1 MKKTIQYSM
10 SALLLCTT
18 ILSAQENTTIDDITI
33 TATQN
38 PELKAH
44 EAPLPV
50 TIVTANDIEE
60 KGITTL
66 QELFDK
72 TSGVDAINA
81 GPGSV
86 MPVIRGLSHEQ
97 VLILV
102 NGVRLSDE
110 RPGGNHVLSIDPFQI
125 ERMEVVKGPGSVL
138 YGAGAVGGVINFI
151 TKKAS
156 NSQSETLKL
165 SGDIGAGYETNN
177 NGKYQKIKLNA
188 NSKDLNL
195 YFGAVNR
202 NSDNIESPDEE
213 VKFSFYDGYTVWAG
227 GDYTVG
233 KWKGEINLWQSKADI
248 GIAAPRTFIS
258 DYYKDET
265 HTMGDAKITYKT
277 DSDDLL
283 KQFELQ
289 IGLQEHNRHRL
300 REPDTTKLV
309 DIEVDKK
316 TKTLRGQFILQPNQK
331 NRIALGI
338 DMFKENLTSSR
349 TLNGYPPAIAQFDN
363 VPVMAPSSRTG
374 VGLFVQ
380 DEIDATKEIK
390 LTAGLRYDSIEAQT
404 DGSSAPYFITS
415 PQSDKDSAF
424 SGSLGVVYLLNN
436 SSNIYANIGRAFRA
450 PTLIERYYHGPHDG
464 PSQDRGNPDL
474 DPETS
479 LNTDIGVR
487 FRGESYDLSSGVFYN
502 KVDNMIRK
510 TLTNPSDPLPQQIY
524 EYQNIADATLYGA
537 ELDAKY
543 FISDEW
549 SLYTNVWFTKG
560 KDDTH
565 NKDLNAIAP
574 LKAKYGINY
583 DTEFFSYTSL
593 LGLSGETA
601 LRQNDI
607 GIGEKET
614 PSYTIANFNAS
625 VYADN
630 GVKISLAVDNIFDRT
645 TYNHLSYGWQQLDY
659 ASMGRNVK
667 VELGYTF

>member
-1 MKKTIQYSM
+1 MKKTIKYSM

-18 ILSAQENTTIDDITI
+18 ILNAQENNFIDDITI

-50 TIVTANDIEE
+50 TVVTSADIEE
-60 KGITTL
+60 KGITKI
-66 QELFDK
+66 QELFDQ

-110 RPGGNHVLSIDPFQI
+110 RPGGNHVLSIDPAQI
-125 ERMEVVKGPGSVL
+125 ERMEIVKGPGSVL

-156 NSQSETLKL
+156 TSQSDTLEL
-165 SGDIGAGYETNN
+165 SGDIATGYESNN
-177 NGKYQKIKLNA
+177 NGKYQKIKINA

-202 NSDNIESPDEE
+202 DSDNTESPDEE
-213 VKFSFYDGYTVWAG
+213 VKFSFYDGYTIWAG
-227 GDYTVG
+227 GDYTAG
-233 KWKGEINLWQSKADI
+233 KFKTEVNLWQSKADI
-248 GIAAPRTFIS
+248 GITAPKTFIS

-265 HTMGDAKITYKT
+265 HTMGEAKITYMANG
-277 DSDDLL
+277 DLL
-283 KQFELQ
+283 KQFDFQ

-300 REPDTTKLV
+300 REPDATKLV

-316 TKTLRGQFILQPNQK
+316 TKTLRSQFVLEPNEK
-331 NRIALGI
+331 NRLTLGV
-338 DMFKENLTSSR
+338 DMFKEDLTSTRS
-349 TLNGYPPAIAQFDN
+349 LDGYPAVIAQFDD

-374 VGLFVQ
+374 IGIFAQ
-380 DEIDATKEIK
+380 DEVDINKEVK
-390 LTAGLRYDSIEAQT
+390 LTAGIRYDSIKAET

-415 PQSDKDSAF
+415 SHSDKDSAL
-424 SGSLGVVYLLNN
+424 SGSLGVVYQFNN
-436 SSNIYANIGRAFRA
+436 AGNIYANIGRAFRT

-464 PSQDRGNPDL
+464 PAQDRGNPDL
-474 DPETS
+474 DPEKS
-479 LNTDIGVR
+479 FNTDIGVR
-487 FRGESYDLSSGVFYN
+487 FKGESYDISSGIFYN

-510 TLTNPSDPLPQQIY
+510 ILINPLEPVESQIY

-537 ELDAKY
+537 ELDVKY

-549 SLYTNVWFTKG
+549 SMFTNIWFTKG

-565 NKDLNAIAP
+565 NTDLSAIAP
-574 LKAKYGINY
+574 LKAKYGVDY
-583 DTEFFSYTSL
+583 DTEIFSYETL
-593 LGLSGETA
+593 LGLNGETA

-614 PSYTIANFNAS
+614 PSYTLVNFNAS
-625 VYADN
+625 IYADN
-630 GVKISLAVDNIFDRT
+630 GVKFSLAVDNIFDRT
-645 TYNHLSYGWQQLDY
+645 TYNHLSYGWQQLGY
-659 ASMGRNVK
+659 ASMGRNIK
-667 VELGYTF
+667 VELGYSF